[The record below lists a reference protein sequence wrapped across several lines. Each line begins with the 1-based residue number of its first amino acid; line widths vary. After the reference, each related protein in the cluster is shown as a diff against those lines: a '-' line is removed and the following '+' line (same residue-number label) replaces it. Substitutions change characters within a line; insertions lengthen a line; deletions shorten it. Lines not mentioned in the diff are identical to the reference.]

1 MTEFRTFRYTDIMIE
16 EITIGRRGS
25 ITLPAK
31 MRKQYG
37 LQERDKLIV
46 EETDQGLLLR
56 PAVSMPIELYSE
68 KRIAEFTRD
77 DEAIGQMLDKL
88 DADKQ

>member
-1 MTEFRTFRYTDIMIE
+1 MME
-16 EITIGRRGS
+16 EVTIGRRGS

-37 LQERDKLIV
+37 LRERDKLIV

-68 KRIAEFTRD
+68 ERIAEFTRD
-77 DEAIGQMLDKL
+77 DKAIGEMLDKL
-88 DADKQ
+88 DAEKQ

>member
-1 MTEFRTFRYTDIMIE
+1 MMK
-16 EITIGRRGS
+16 EITLGRRGS

-37 LQERDKLIV
+37 LQEGDKLIV

-68 KRIAEFTRD
+68 ERIAEFTRD

>member
-1 MTEFRTFRYTDIMIE
+1 MSAEV
-16 EITIGRRGS
+16 TIGRSGA

-31 MRKQYG
+31 IRKHFG
-37 LQERDKLIV
+37 LEQDDKLIV

-68 KRIAEFTRD
+68 ERIEEFQQ
-77 DEAIGQMLDKL
+77 DETAIGEMLDELERK
-88 DADKQ
+88 

>member
-1 MTEFRTFRYTDIMIE
+1 MDEV
-16 EITIGRRGS
+16 TIGRRGS

-31 MRKQYG
+31 MRKHYG

-68 KRIAEFTRD
+68 ERIAEFTRD
-77 DEAIGQMLDKL
+77 DQAIGEMLDEL
-88 DADKQ
+88 EADRE

>member
-1 MTEFRTFRYTDIMIE
+1 ME
-16 EITIGRRGS
+16 EITIGRRGA

-46 EETDQGLLLR
+46 EETEQGLLLR

-68 KRIAEFTRD
+68 ERIAEFNRD
-77 DEAIGQMLDKL
+77 DKAIGKMLDEL
-88 DADKQ
+88 NADKP

>member
-1 MTEFRTFRYTDIMIE
+1 MME
-16 EITIGRRGS
+16 EVTIGRRGS

-46 EETDQGLLLR
+46 EATDHGILLR

-68 KRIAEFTRD
+68 ERIAEFTRD
-77 DEAIGQMLDKL
+77 DEAIGHILDKL

>member
-1 MTEFRTFRYTDIMIE
+1 MMME
-16 EITIGRRGS
+16 EVTIGRRGS

-31 MRKQYG
+31 IRKQYG

-68 KRIAEFTRD
+68 ERIAEFTRD
-77 DEAIGQMLDKL
+77 DKAIGEMLNDL
-88 DADKQ
+88 DADKP

>member
-1 MTEFRTFRYTDIMIE
+1 MME

-25 ITLPAK
+25 NTLPAK

-46 EETDQGLLLR
+46 EQTDQGLLLR
-56 PAVSMPIELYSE
+56 PAVSMPIELYLE
-68 KRIAEFTRD
+68 ERIAEFTRED
-77 DEAIGQMLDKL
+77 DAIGEMLDKL

>member
-1 MTEFRTFRYTDIMIE
+1 MME

-46 EETDQGLLLR
+46 EATDQGLLLR

-68 KRIAEFTRD
+68 ERIAEFTRD

-88 DADKQ
+88 DPDKE